1 MLQSTPQRRFSN
13 TLSLGKM
20 FVRWKLRDNPRRLI
34 SYGASPLMRWPFSST
49 SPLLGTKR
57 PLIRLNSVD
66 LPAPLGPMMAPRS
79 PGATAKL
86 APRMISVLPKLL
98 RRSRSSSAGPASF
111 APMAGAS
118 LLVRMFDFFLNPA
131 PAAHKPAAAQFKQT
145 EARDHHQAGA
155 GPTPRA
161 VVPPPPQPPRPRTPP
176 QARPPPPRAPGPRGA
191 PLPNPA
197 RPQFHKD
204 GPAHAAGRIH

>member
-1 MLQSTPQRRFSN
+1 
-13 TLSLGKM
+13 
-20 FVRWKLRDNPRRLI
+20 
-34 SYGASPLMRWPFSST
+34 MRWPFNST

-66 LPAPLGPMMAPRS
+66 LPAPLGPMMATRS

-111 APMAGAS
+111 ALMAGAC

-145 EARDHHQAGA
+145 EARDHPQAGA
-155 GPTPRA
+155 GPTARA
-161 VVPPPPQPPRPRTPP
+161 VGVQRCPQEAQHRPERSIEL
-176 QARPPPPRAPGPRGA
+176 QVVGHLHHAGHARHTH
-191 PLPNPA
+191 
-197 RPQFHKD
+197 Q
-204 GPAHAAGRIH
+204 GR